1 MVHDIFEDKL
11 DALLKQR
18 TVPEMRSNLAYRI
31 IEASRDV
38 PQEKGGLEKL
48 AEQCK
53 VAGLVFLKGVTGVL
67 DHVALPQPAFA
78 VAVAVFMIGG
88 AVLGTQTGGLDA
100 TALLSDA
107 GNAYSYDSS
116 DVETYIMATDS
127 FEYGDFL

>member
-1 MVHDIFEDKL
+1 MDHDVFDEQL

-18 TVPEMRSNLAYRI
+18 AVPEMRSNLAYRI

-38 PQEKGGLEKL
+38 PQENKGLEKL
-48 AEQCK
+48 TAQAK
-53 VAGLVFLKGVTGVL
+53 GVGIAFLKGVASVL

-78 VAVAVFMIGG
+78 LAMAVFMIGG

-100 TALLSDA
+100 TALVS
-107 GNAYSYDSS
+107 NAEYASSNDSS